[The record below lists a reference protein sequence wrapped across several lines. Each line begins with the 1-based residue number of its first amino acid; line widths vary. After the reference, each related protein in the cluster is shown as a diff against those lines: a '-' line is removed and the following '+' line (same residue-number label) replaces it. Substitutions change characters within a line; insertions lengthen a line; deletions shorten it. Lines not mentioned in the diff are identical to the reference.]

1 MQPEKNLKVIDLNEN
16 LIEHNE
22 FLAEQNKE
30 TFSKYDIKTFDI
42 VGAIGAGKTSLLEA
56 IIDKIEGKKRI
67 LVING
72 DVTSRIDANRIS
84 AHGVKTIQINT
95 GRECALNAYH
105 ISRVIKNF
113 DLSKFDIVFIE
124 NVGNLICPSDFILG
138 ADKRVVVVSV
148 TEGEWV
154 IQKHPLL
161 FKLSDIAVIN
171 KIDLL
176 DILDINLESMIN
188 DAKQINPNIQVF
200 PVSAKTR
207 TNIDDLIK
215 TMFAWSRALE
225 FSFVKLRIK
234 AKVNLSILIKK
245 KIDTKWV

>member
-72 DVTSRIDANRIS
+72 DVTSRIDANRIG

-215 TMFAWSRALE
+215 TMFA
-225 FSFVKLRIK
+225 
-234 AKVNLSILIKK
+234 
-245 KIDTKWV
+245 